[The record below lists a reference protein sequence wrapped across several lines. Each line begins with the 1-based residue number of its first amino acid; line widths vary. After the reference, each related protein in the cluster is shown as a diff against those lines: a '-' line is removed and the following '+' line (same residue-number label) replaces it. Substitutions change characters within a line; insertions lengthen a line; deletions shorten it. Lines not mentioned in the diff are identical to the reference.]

1 MADTAI
7 ERPEE
12 NEELQRL
19 SRELSQELALR
30 DSLIFKKEKL
40 LAGEQRYID
49 EKADSLRN
57 DYQTLVDDINQ
68 TSARNMAKEVDAM
81 SVFSTAV
88 DEFNGQCGDFLLELA
103 RLKKIAGE
111 VK

>member
-1 MADTAI
+1 MAETAI
-7 ERPEE
+7 ERPAE
-12 NEELQRL
+12 NEELQKL

-49 EKADSLRN
+49 EKAESLRN
-57 DYQTLVDDINQ
+57 DYQAIVEDINE
-68 TSARNMAKEVDAM
+68 TSARNMAKEVDTM
-81 SVFSTAV
+81 GTFSIAV
-88 DEFNGQCGDFLLELA
+88 DDFNAQCGDFLVELA
-103 RLKKIAGE
+103 RLKKMAGE